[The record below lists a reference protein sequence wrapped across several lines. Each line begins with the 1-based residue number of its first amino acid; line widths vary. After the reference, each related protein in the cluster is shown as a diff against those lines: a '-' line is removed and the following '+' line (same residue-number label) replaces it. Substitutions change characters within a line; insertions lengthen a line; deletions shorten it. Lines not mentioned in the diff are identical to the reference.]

1 MEQDRIGGPITL
13 NTLFSFGPFA
23 SGENAFGI
31 YNKSN
36 NKFSCLR
43 KKNKKNKNRKLKR
56 QLNLDDDGEENI
68 DSTDLSDEIK
78 IDEDDEPKKPYAN
91 KPQTHFNTKIKPHNF
106 RDKTDKTD
114 KSNNSNTDTKIESEY
129 TIVDEYIKRNKQ
141 FIVLVLG
148 LPCSN
153 KSEIAKE
160 LVIDLGLPII
170 NINDYLIEG
179 KYIDKEVDG
188 VKFKLYEHPDNY
200 NWKKLNEDVNKL
212 KTKGV
217 IVYGNYLDADK
228 INWKPDTTY
237 FISMGLMNC
246 KKKLIEKKLLTF
258 NPDSDAKVM
267 LYFYKIFNPLYEELK
282 TKVKINKFYN
292 LKDDST
298 FEGIYNDLFDGMMGM
313 INSRLKSSSN

>member
-1 MEQDRIGGPITL
+1 M
-13 NTLFSFGPFA
+13 
-23 SGENAFGI
+23 
-31 YNKSN
+31 YKSKTDN
-36 NKFSCLR
+36 
-43 KKNKKNKNRKLKR
+43 KNKKKNNKKLKR
-56 QLNLDDDGEENI
+56 QLNLDVDEDDNI
-68 DSTDLSDEIK
+68 DLSDDIK
-78 IDEDDEPKKPYAN
+78 IDEDDEPKKPHVN
-91 KPQTHFNTKIKPHNF
+91 KPKTDFNPKIKP
-106 RDKTDKTD
+106 
-114 KSNNSNTDTKIESEY
+114 NNSNDKTHKSTNYNTQSNTDTQPDTQTDTKIESEY
-129 TIVDEYIKRNKQ
+129 TIVDEYIKRTKQ
-141 FIVLVLG
+141 FIILVLG

-212 KTKGV
+212 KRKGV
-217 IVYGNYLDADK
+217 IVYGNYVDADK

-246 KKKLIEKKLLTF
+246 KKKLIEKKLLPF
-258 NPDSDAKVM
+258 NPESDAKVM
-267 LYFYKIFNPLYEELK
+267 LYFNKIFNPLYEELK